1 MLNPHWHSSRPAG
14 GVAGKRG
21 GLMAGP
27 PRFLMAPRS
36 KTVPE
41 GSHVR
46 FLCLVSGE
54 PQPRV
59 RYTHD
64 GKDPKDATV
73 TYLQDNLCCLDV
85 GAVTLEHAGLYRVEL
100 SNPSGV
106 ACVETHLEVTGKETK
121 VVPSPPKVLV
131 PLRDTTV
138 EDGQSFTLSCEVS
151 GQPPPSAVWSRDG
164 IPLAPSSQD
173 FQVILDG
180 CGTILLLVR
189 EAFPEDSARFACR
202 LRNPSG
208 EATTSCMVTVRGVKA
223 PAPQDIENVISEHTE
238 KQKDLQAAL
247 VNGNDRVATDHS
259 TPVKRRNQLQL
270 PGTHGVPACLSL
282 LPISTCSGGMK
293 RRNNSSFHARTTDHA
308 YSVLCPFLLGN
319 LELPA
324 WLKHHVARL
333 STNSRYARTPI
344 RTTISLP
351 RTIQNCVQICLQ
363 LLSSG
368 ALSPAMNATFS
379 MPGWYRNRQHAHF
392 AITASESDAQM
403 LTDSIPPCVPKYC
416 GFPRLC
422 SDSTGVVP
430 DVIFS
435 SDASTFKNA
444 QTATLANIHSGQTCA
459 RVLSDTNSSCPEQP
473 LSNGNPTNYRRRPPA
488 DLLPPEQYEVHSPTS
503 LDDDELVPAQII
515 RGPQSV
521 VTQIGADVRLNVRF
535 VGVPVPKVTWIRAV
549 SHHDVRYGRGQLSCL
564 LNIQD
569 YFCPHF

>member
-1 MLNPHWHSSRPAG
+1 MGPTQGQCRTKSGQHSSRPAG

-270 PGTHGVPACLSL
+270 PGTH
-282 LPISTCSGGMK
+282 
-293 RRNNSSFHARTTDHA
+293 
-308 YSVLCPFLLGN
+308 
-319 LELPA
+319 
-324 WLKHHVARL
+324 
-333 STNSRYARTPI
+333 
-344 RTTISLP
+344 
-351 RTIQNCVQICLQ
+351 
-363 LLSSG
+363 
-368 ALSPAMNATFS
+368 
-379 MPGWYRNRQHAHF
+379 
-392 AITASESDAQM
+392 
-403 LTDSIPPCVPKYC
+403 
-416 GFPRLC
+416 
-422 SDSTGVVP
+422 
-430 DVIFS
+430 
-435 SDASTFKNA
+435 DASTFKNA